1 MWKQTM
7 AQCEDPIMFFL
18 VVHLK
23 ERQEEVTSDMVWEI
37 EGRHTLEIV
46 LQQLMSVGLCSAA
59 SFKKVR

>member
-7 AQCEDPIMFFL
+7 AQCEDPIMLFL
-18 VVHLK
+18 VVHSK

-37 EGRHTLEIV
+37 ERRHTLEIV

-59 SFKKVR
+59 SFKKG